1 MEREFQIMQ
10 MRSSG
15 ERGSANLKFLIVMA
29 LMGACAYAGYL
40 YIPVAFQANAY
51 KDLMQHYADVTATQG
66 YVPSWA
72 GEQLTKSAGEY
83 GVPPNAI
90 ITHANRDNRVEV
102 RVQFV
107 KPIEFPG
114 YTYNYEFDHTVRSTA
129 FLTFK

>member
-1 MEREFQIMQ
+1 MQ
-10 MRSSG
+10 MQRTG
-15 ERGSANLKFLIVMA
+15 ERGSASLKFVIVMA
-29 LMGACAYAGYL
+29 IMGACAYAGYL

-66 YVPSWA
+66 YAASWA
-72 GEQLTKSAGEY
+72 GEQLTKTAPEY
-83 GVPPNAI
+83 DVPANAI
-90 ITHANRDNRVEV
+90 ITPSQKDNRVEV

-107 KPIEFPG
+107 REIEFPG